1 METLHGFG
9 KTPLKQGLEVMETEN
24 CVICRP
30 TRRWHTTLI
39 SRSGGF
45 PPQNVGILMGSVL
58 WCFVGSKATVCL
70 SSPIPMPCL
79 FMRYKDKSD
88 LHPW

>member
-1 METLHGFG
+1 
-9 KTPLKQGLEVMETEN
+9 METEN

-39 SRSGGF
+39 SRSGGLAPS
-45 PPQNVGILMGSVL
+45 PPQNVSILMGSVS
-58 WCFVGSKATVCL
+58 WCSVGAKATVSL

-79 FMRYKDKSD
+79 SMRYKDESENSQWIYHLWGD
-88 LHPW
+88 FC